1 MINNIKEISKKLNS
15 KFYFDYDMSNNVWF
29 KSGGKTLIYCQ
40 AYNIEELKIML
51 NEIKDLPF
59 EVIGAGSNILVRD
72 NGFDG
77 IIIKLGKEFN
87 KIKIH
92 DTFVEVGAG
101 ILDVN
106 LAKFAE
112 RKNIKNFEFYSGIPG
127 TIGGAIKM
135 NAGCYGFETKDIIK
149 EVCVIDLKGNLK
161 KYKKEN
167 INFAY
172 RDSNLPLNSIIV
184 SARYNCLYGNKDE
197 ITKKTILI
205 KEMRETSQPLKL
217 RTSGSTF
224 KNPKNNYAAKLIEL
238 SNCKGLNVGDAYV
251 SEKHANF
258 FINKN
263 KATASQ
269 IEELGSIV
277 IDRVYNKFN
286 IKLEWEIKLI
296 GK

>member
-1 MINNIKEISKKLNS
+1 MINKIKEISKKLNS
-15 KFYFDYDMSNNVWF
+15 TFYFDYDMSNNVWF
-29 KSGGKTLIYCQ
+29 KSGGKTLIYCL
-40 AYNIEELKIML
+40 AYNIKELKIIL
-51 NEIKDLPF
+51 HEIKDLPF
-59 EVIGAGSNILVRD
+59 EIISAGSDILDRG
-72 NGFDG
+72 NGFDV
-77 IIIKLGKEFN
+77 IRIKLVKEFN
-87 KIKIH
+87 KIEINN
-92 DTFVEVGAG
+92 TFVEVGAG

-112 RKNIKNFEFYSGIPG
+112 RNNIKNFEFYSGIPG

-135 NAGCYGFETKDIIK
+135 NAGCYGFETKDIIQ
-149 EVCVIDLKGNLK
+149 EVSVIDLKGNFK
-161 KYKKEN
+161 KYIKEK
-167 INFAY
+167 INFEY
-172 RDSNLPLNSIIV
+172 RGSNLPLNSIIV

-197 ITKKTILI
+197 IKKKNIAI
-205 KEMRETSQPLKL
+205 KEMREKSQPLKL

-224 KNPKNNYAAKLIEL
+224 KNPTNDYAAKLIEL

-269 IEELGSIV
+269 IEKLGSIV

-286 IKLEWEIKLI
+286 VKLEWEIKLI